1 MSNEKLIEN
10 KGAKYSEMI
19 INIVNEFDSQLPEIL
34 SWEDVVE
41 IAIEAWNLANNKEFL
56 ESKNLYLEELKN
68 HKYNDIIDK
77 MVSYKLEN
85 FYNNNNVI
93 IEYNMNDNRLQ
104 IKSQTQE
111 EYFNSF
117 LNNIINQNPIEK
129 NNNKP
134 KLKK

>member
-129 NNNKP
+129 KQQQA
-134 KLKK
+134 